1 MNKLSIITGLGL
13 LAIASTS
20 FAARGDRPNPVAE
33 LDSNDDG
40 AVNFQEFMDGEIGLI
55 ARLDSDDN
63 GVLSLDEFL
72 NGRPGPRAGLRGG
85 DQADNQD
92 SDARREE
99 RRERMAQRAE
109 ERFMQMDLDGDELVT
124 EAEFKEATF
133 QQMDRD
139 NNGLLEA
146 DELRPPRGP
155 ANRGPG
161 RRRGGA

>member
-1 MNKLSIITGLGL
+1 LNKFMMITSLGL
-13 LAIASTS
+13 LVTAGSS
-20 FAARGDRPNPVAE
+20 YAARGDRPNPVAE

-40 AVNFQEFMDGEIGLI
+40 AVNFEEFMEGRSGLM

-72 NGRPGPRAGLRGG
+72 NGRPGPRAGLRSG

-92 SDARREE
+92 GDARREE
-99 RRERMAQRAE
+99 RRERMARRAE